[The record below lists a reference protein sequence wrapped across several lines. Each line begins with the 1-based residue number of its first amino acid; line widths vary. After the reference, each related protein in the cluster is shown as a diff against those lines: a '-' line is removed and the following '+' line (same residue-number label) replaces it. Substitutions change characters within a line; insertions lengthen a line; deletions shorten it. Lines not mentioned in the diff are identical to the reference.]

1 MKPTILLINFQDQQK
16 LRKLKMALLPFKL
29 RIKTI
34 EPQDYSQP
42 IGYLAGVKE
51 ISQVQIPSALIPQE
65 QMEKEML
72 ILAGIRQIVLSLLV
86 DNNPGV
92 LARVAALF
100 SRRGYNIDSITAGIT
115 NDPKYTRITVAVS
128 GDNQILEQ
136 IRNQIAKLV
145 EVRKIVELENSHSVC
160 RELVLVKVMADKKEK
175 QEIIAIADIFRAKV
189 VDVAANSL
197 MIELT
202 GNQNKLD
209 AFLNLMADFEVLEMV
224 RTGITGLGRGV
235 STLN

>member
-1 MKPTILLINFQDQQK
+1 M
-16 LRKLKMALLPFKL
+16 
-29 RIKTI
+29 
-34 EPQDYSQP
+34 
-42 IGYLAGVKE
+42 
-51 ISQVQIPSALIPQE
+51 
-65 QMEKEML
+65 
-72 ILAGIRQIVLSLLV
+72 RQIVLSLLV

-136 IRNQIAKLV
+136 IG
-145 EVRKIVELENSHSVC
+145 ELENSHSVC

>member
-1 MKPTILLINFQDQQK
+1 M
-16 LRKLKMALLPFKL
+16 
-29 RIKTI
+29 
-34 EPQDYSQP
+34 
-42 IGYLAGVKE
+42 
-51 ISQVQIPSALIPQE
+51 
-65 QMEKEML
+65 
-72 ILAGIRQIVLSLLV
+72 RQIVLSLLV

-100 SRRGYNIDSITAGIT
+100 SRR
-115 NDPKYTRITVAVS
+115 
-128 GDNQILEQ
+128 
-136 IRNQIAKLV
+136 
-145 EVRKIVELENSHSVC
+145 
-160 RELVLVKVMADKKEK
+160 VMADKKEK

>member
-1 MKPTILLINFQDQQK
+1 M
-16 LRKLKMALLPFKL
+16 
-29 RIKTI
+29 
-34 EPQDYSQP
+34 
-42 IGYLAGVKE
+42 
-51 ISQVQIPSALIPQE
+51 
-65 QMEKEML
+65 
-72 ILAGIRQIVLSLLV
+72 RQIVLSLLV

-100 SRRGYNIDSITAGIT
+100 SRRGYNIDSIT

-209 AFLNLMADFEVLEMV
+209 AFLSY
-224 RTGITGLGRGV
+224 GR
-235 STLN
+235 L

>member
-1 MKPTILLINFQDQQK
+1 M
-16 LRKLKMALLPFKL
+16 
-29 RIKTI
+29 
-34 EPQDYSQP
+34 
-42 IGYLAGVKE
+42 
-51 ISQVQIPSALIPQE
+51 
-65 QMEKEML
+65 
-72 ILAGIRQIVLSLLV
+72 RQIVLSLLV

-175 QEIIAIADIFRAKV
+175 QEIIAIADIFRAR
-189 VDVAANSL
+189 L
-197 MIELT
+197 LT
-202 GNQNKLD
+202 
-209 AFLNLMADFEVLEMV
+209 
-224 RTGITGLGRGV
+224 
-235 STLN
+235 

>member
-1 MKPTILLINFQDQQK
+1 M
-16 LRKLKMALLPFKL
+16 
-29 RIKTI
+29 
-34 EPQDYSQP
+34 
-42 IGYLAGVKE
+42 
-51 ISQVQIPSALIPQE
+51 
-65 QMEKEML
+65 
-72 ILAGIRQIVLSLLV
+72 RQIVLSLLV

-175 QEIIAIADIFRAKV
+175 QEIIAIADIFRAKT
-189 VDVAANSL
+189 VDVASDSL
-197 MIELT
+197 IFEIA
-202 GNQNKLD
+202 GDEEKLK
-209 AFLNLMADFEVLEMV
+209 AFYSNMKKYGVLEV
-224 RTGITGLGRGV
+224 ARTGVTAMARGR
-235 STLN
+235 LDNDI